1 MLTEATYKYCNCRS
15 PENPARSMLKIK
27 LLLRYLQE
35 KKTGNAPSV
44 KILSLTSKCYQ
55 ILIESMSVKWQL
67 KESMR
72 SSLYWLFSGTL
83 QDLWANGNAKILI
96 KHLHPL
102 INHSHRPTM
111 RYYSSE
117 LS

>member
-44 KILSLTSKCYQ
+44 KILSLTSKCYYDMTS
-55 ILIESMSVKWQL
+55 L
-67 KESMR
+67 
-72 SSLYWLFSGTL
+72 LYWLFNGTL
-83 QDLWANGNAKILI
+83 QDPWANGNAKILI

-102 INHSHRPTM
+102 INHSHRPKM